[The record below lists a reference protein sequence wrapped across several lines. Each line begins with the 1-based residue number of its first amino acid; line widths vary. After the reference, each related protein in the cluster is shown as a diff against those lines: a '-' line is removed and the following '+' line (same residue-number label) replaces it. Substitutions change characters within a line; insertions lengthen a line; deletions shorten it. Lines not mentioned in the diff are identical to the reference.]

1 MENGVLT
8 EAAVAA
14 AAGTLLSLAFSFI
27 PGLRQAY
34 DALNDQLKAL
44 VMLALNIVVIVA
56 AFGLSCWGPYSYFD
70 CTAVGAWVAVE
81 LAALVAVALVANQ
94 AAFHSTRRMAA
105 VAYNE
110 A

>member
-56 AFGLSCWGPYSYFD
+56 AFGS
-70 CTAVGAWVAVE
+70 
-81 LAALVAVALVANQ
+81 
-94 AAFHSTRRMAA
+94 
-105 VAYNE
+105 
-110 A
+110 